1 MGWDYDF
8 TTSHVH
14 TVIYTETGL
23 LTVTGQKETLKN
35 LAPPRLLLASPTNCS
50 PPLLNFWPG
59 FHTNGRKSNGGC
71 WYSDDT
77 AAPLPA
83 WDSTVRKCTVSN
95 PQADGGHQSWRSF
108 SQKQLAGLLVTN
120 LTKLPIWVH
129 ETFWVA
135 QTKVCYTKTGQPS
148 PGCQVHAQMN
158 QNQGS
163 LIQKWV
169 QMRDQDPKELWEN
182 WLHQIWPD
190 WGGWKYLLVFIHT
203 FSRAEKCSPPAVKL
217 LK

>member
-1 MGWDYDF
+1 MVSPSPRSTKHCLSVPCGPVPVLTSDPHSSTAPLLSNNRDAGAQLSGSKSWNWVSGSCSSDYNWNNLGSSQAPQPRQQDWLLWPRLSGRKGKSTTKHMGWDYDF

-59 FHTNGRKSNGGC
+59 FHTNGRKSNGAC

-83 WDSTVRKCTVSN
+83 RDSTVRKCT
-95 PQADGGHQSWRSF
+95 
-108 SQKQLAGLLVTN
+108 
-120 LTKLPIWVH
+120 
-129 ETFWVA
+129 A
-135 QTKVCYTKTGQPS
+135 QTYRLMEAT
-148 PGCQVHAQMN
+148 
-158 QNQGS
+158 
-163 LIQKWV
+163 
-169 QMRDQDPKELWEN
+169 
-182 WLHQIWPD
+182 
-190 WGGWKYLLVFIHT
+190 
-203 FSRAEKCSPPAVKL
+203 RAEDHSPRNSWQGCW
-217 LK
+217 